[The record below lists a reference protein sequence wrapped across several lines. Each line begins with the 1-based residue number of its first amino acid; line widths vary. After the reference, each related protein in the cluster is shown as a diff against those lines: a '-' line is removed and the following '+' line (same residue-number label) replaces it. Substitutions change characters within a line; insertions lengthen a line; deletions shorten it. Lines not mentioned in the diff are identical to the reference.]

1 MGGLDLFLDVSK
13 ISHDGRWELN
23 CLFCSMVNGTE
34 TYSLVHE
41 TQSVLALMDIQ
52 PVNPG
57 HVLVVSKAHATHL
70 ADLAPELGGEIF
82 RVGMLVAAAL
92 RRSGVRCE
100 GVNLF
105 LADGA
110 AAGQELFHV
119 HLHVFPRFEHDGFG
133 LRFGPNNRNRPG
145 RPELDRVAA
154 RLRDSIAK

>member
-1 MGGLDLFLDVSK
+1 
-13 ISHDGRWELN
+13 
-23 CLFCSMVNGTE
+23 MVNGTE

-41 TQSVLALMDIQ
+41 TESVLALMDIQ

-57 HVLVVSKAHATHL
+57 HVLVVPKTHDTCL

-82 RVGMLVAAAL
+82 RVAMLMAAGL
-92 RRSGVRCE
+92 RQSGVRCE

-110 AAGQELFHV
+110 AAGQEVFHV

-133 LRFGPNNRNRPG
+133 LRFGPDNRKRPG
-145 RPELDRVAA
+145 RAELDRIAA
-154 RLRDSIAK
+154 RLRDSITQ

>member
-1 MGGLDLFLDVSK
+1 
-13 ISHDGRWELN
+13 
-23 CLFCSMVNGTE
+23 MVNGTE
-34 TYSLVHE
+34 PYSPVHE
-41 TQSVLALMDIQ
+41 TEGVLALMDIQ

-57 HVLVVSKAHATHL
+57 HVLVVSKTHAVHL

-82 RVGMLVAAAL
+82 RVGMLVAAGL

-110 AAGQELFHV
+110 AAGQEVFHA

-133 LRFGPNNRNRPG
+133 LRFGPDNRKRPG
-145 RPELDRVAA
+145 RAELDRIATL
-154 RLRDSIAK
+154 LRDSIAK

>member
-1 MGGLDLFLDVSK
+1 MPPRRES
-13 ISHDGRWELN
+13 S

-41 TQSVLALMDIQ
+41 TESVLALMDIQ

-57 HVLVVSKAHATHL
+57 HVLVVSKTHATYL

-82 RVGMLVAAAL
+82 RVAMLVAAGL

-110 AAGQELFHV
+110 SAGQEVFHV

-133 LRFGPNNRNRPG
+133 LRFGPDNRKRPG
-145 RPELDRVAA
+145 RAELDRIAA
-154 RLRDSIAK
+154 RLRNSITQ